1 MRSNTQKPNIKYILF
16 SIIRKSLKTIAFD
29 HNGQKNQKGTEW
41 INTKKPN

>member
-1 MRSNTQKPNIKYILF
+1 MKYILF
-16 SIIRKSLKTIAFD
+16 SIIRKSLKTIVLD